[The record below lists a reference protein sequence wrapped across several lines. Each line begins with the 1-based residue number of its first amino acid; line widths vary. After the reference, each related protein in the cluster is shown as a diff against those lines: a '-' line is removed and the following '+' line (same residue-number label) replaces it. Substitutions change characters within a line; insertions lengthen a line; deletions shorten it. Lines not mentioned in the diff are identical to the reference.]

1 MVLELIASIFSL
13 LISLIAVGVSI
24 WTVFKTH
31 MNAIK
36 SVRFEKRIDLYSE
49 LSYLLQKLIS
59 NHNLIL
65 NYEDELFGLI
75 AKSYFFSSPFVN
87 TQFNRV
93 LTSLEAEK
101 IALMDK
107 EREITFNQFDAEIDV
122 LLKAMKKEMDKQGD
136 VSETEMELVIES
148 ARLNLGNSYI
158 EGGSQ

>member
-1 MVLELIASIFSL
+1 MDLELIASIFSL
-13 LISLIAVGVSI
+13 LISIIAVGVSI

-65 NYEDELFGLI
+65 KYEEELFGLI

-101 IALMDK
+101 VALKDK
-107 EREITFNQFDAEIDV
+107 ERETTFNQFDAEIDV
-122 LLKAMKKEMDKQGD
+122 LLKAMKKEMEKQGD
-136 VSETEMELVIES
+136 ISETEMKLVIES

-158 EGGSQ
+158 EGGNQ